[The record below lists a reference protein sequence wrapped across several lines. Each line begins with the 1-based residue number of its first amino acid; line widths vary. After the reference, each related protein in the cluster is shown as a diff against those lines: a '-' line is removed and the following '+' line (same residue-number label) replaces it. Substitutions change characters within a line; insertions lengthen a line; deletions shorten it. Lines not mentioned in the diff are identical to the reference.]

1 MVWWRSKCV
10 FDQFREPPPHRFTFT
25 HCPMIK
31 SPPISIATTKNCETL
46 NISAA
51 VVESPY
57 LFRTSLPWYNS
68 LFIMEL
74 GCQASVEI
82 EALDSLWC
90 AWFSDVHTHLLRYF
104 KNRSPDEYLSHPVD
118 YNTVGSLLDEHNEPL
133 LGCGKISFS
142 SNQKQ
147 PTASQRKGDC
157 HPVQ

>member
-1 MVWWRSKCV
+1 MRVRSV
-10 FDQFREPPPHRFTFT
+10 PRTSSTQVHLYSLPYDQESTNL
-25 HCPMIK
+25 K
-31 SPPISIATTKNCETL
+31 WNCYKLL
-46 NISAA
+46 NISAP

-57 LFRTSLPWYNS
+57 LFITSLPWYNS